1 VRFPSVVPWRADK
14 ARFQLQ
20 SSEELCREIRVENKL
35 QDGAGNLVSIK
46 QSAEVEAAIG
56 AGSEATQCDPKRIIF
71 SELVSPSIRP
81 LL

>member
-1 VRFPSVVPWRADK
+1 MRFPSVVPWRADK

-46 QSAEVEAAIG
+46 QSAEVDAAIG
-56 AGSEATQCDPKRIIF
+56 AGNLRAAVAGDLTGRDGISN
-71 SELVSPSIRP
+71 
-81 LL
+81 